1 MEFAFTVSSDESIVA
16 DCSEAFC
23 QLCSSSSMGG
33 SSWGGFRGLL
43 LLQLAL
49 KAVDCSPCVLGSDF
63 FTEAG
68 LPPAWFGAKEK
79 AESASEPFESV

>member
-1 MEFAFTVSSDESIVA
+1 MEFVFRVSSDESIVA

-23 QLCSSSSMGG
+23 QLCSSSSMGS

-43 LLQLAL
+43 FLQLAL

-68 LPPAWFGAKEK
+68 LPPSSFGAEER
-79 AESASEPFESV
+79 AEAAYEPFESV